1 MSNAFP
7 VLLDSTKNRQGPRVV
22 SHVLWAEP
30 PSLLEPSARLT
41 VSSAGSCSEIET
53 LQCNGATAGG
63 LSLGTTETLGR
74 RILPW
79 GELFQVRQNVFF
91 SSITGPDLL
100 DASSNSPPSLLTS
113 DNYTCLQTQ
122 PGASWMGDKIAQ
134 C

>member
-1 MSNAFP
+1 M
-7 VLLDSTKNRQGPRVV
+7 

-63 LSLGTTETLGR
+63 LSLGTTETLGW
-74 RILPW
+74 RILHC
-79 GELFQVRQNVFF
+79 GELFQVRQNGFFF

-100 DASSNSPPSLLTS
+100 GASSNSPPSLLTS
-113 DNYTCLQTQ
+113 DNYTCLQTR

-134 C
+134 R